1 MRTDVPPPGKSM
13 TFPEWSA
20 AIVAGVRAFL
30 PDVRAARKGAR
41 VVVIRHG
48 DREARLEAGGS
59 FWITFPAGEMK
70 TTMASLVDDRRDSFT
85 VSNLAHSILMH
96 VQYLVSHSRRNPSP
110 HRDFPF
116 RMKQRKRA
124 VPDRSFRRGK
134 NEKIRLLIALDK
146 VHRRAL
152 EASVDSAAFSTGDFL
167 APSRSEGRSCAIN
180 PLLTHARNVPRHCE
194 AESGQ
199 GVRQPSFV

>member
-1 MRTDVPPPGKSM
+1 MRTDVPPPGKAM

-70 TTMASLVDDRRDSFT
+70 TTMASLVDDRRDSYT
-85 VSNLAHSILMH
+85 QHDHINIYSNIMGQRPS
-96 VQYLVSHSRRNPSP
+96 NPEYCTEGST
-110 HRDFPF
+110 
-116 RMKQRKRA
+116 
-124 VPDRSFRRGK
+124 
-134 NEKIRLLIALDK
+134 N
-146 VHRRAL
+146 
-152 EASVDSAAFSTGDFL
+152 ASGFA
-167 APSRSEGRSCAIN
+167 
-180 PLLTHARNVPRHCE
+180 
-194 AESGQ
+194 
-199 GVRQPSFV
+199 

>member
-1 MRTDVPPPGKSM
+1 M

-59 FWITFPAGEMK
+59 FWITFPVGEMK

-85 VSNLAHSILMH
+85 VGNLSRSILMRARD
-96 VQYLVSHSRRNPSP
+96 LVSLSQRNP
-110 HRDFPF
+110 
-116 RMKQRKRA
+116 
-124 VPDRSFRRGK
+124 
-134 NEKIRLLIALDK
+134 
-146 VHRRAL
+146 
-152 EASVDSAAFSTGDFL
+152 FSYKGF
-167 APSRSEGRSCAIN
+167 
-180 PLLTHARNVPRHCE
+180 H
-194 AESGQ
+194 
-199 GVRQPSFV
+199 F

>member
-1 MRTDVPPPGKSM
+1 M

-59 FWITFPAGEMK
+59 FWITFPAGKMK

-85 VSNLAHSILMH
+85 VSNLAHSI
-96 VQYLVSHSRRNPSP
+96 SP
-110 HRDFPF
+110 DTSIRGSPA
-116 RMKQRKRA
+116 KRQQVGHTGVTA
-124 VPDRSFRRGK
+124 AGDHGCQK
-134 NEKIRLLIALDK
+134 G
-146 VHRRAL
+146 RA
-152 EASVDSAAFSTGDFL
+152 
-167 APSRSEGRSCAIN
+167 PC
-180 PLLTHARNVPRHCE
+180 LT
-194 AESGQ
+194 S
-199 GVRQPSFV
+199 

>member
-1 MRTDVPPPGKSM
+1 M

-70 TTMASLVDDRRDSFT
+70 TTMASLVDDSLRR
-85 VSNLAHSILMH
+85 
-96 VQYLVSHSRRNPSP
+96 
-110 HRDFPF
+110 
-116 RMKQRKRA
+116 
-124 VPDRSFRRGK
+124 
-134 NEKIRLLIALDK
+134 
-146 VHRRAL
+146 
-152 EASVDSAAFSTGDFL
+152 
-167 APSRSEGRSCAIN
+167 SRSRIWRTRFAGYFDSRF
-180 PLLTHARNVPRHCE
+180 TR
-194 AESGQ
+194 
-199 GVRQPSFV
+199 

>member
-41 VVVIRHG
+41 VVIIRHG
-48 DREARLEAGGS
+48 DREARLEAGAS

-85 VSNLAHSILMH
+85 VSNLAHSPDI
-96 VQYLVSHSRRNPSP
+96 SIRGSP
-110 HRDFPF
+110 AKRQQAGHTAVTAARDHGCQ
-116 RMKQRKRA
+116 KERA
-124 VPDRSFRRGK
+124 
-134 NEKIRLLIALDK
+134 A
-146 VHRRAL
+146 
-152 EASVDSAAFSTGDFL
+152 
-167 APSRSEGRSCAIN
+167 C
-180 PLLTHARNVPRHCE
+180 LT
-194 AESGQ
+194 S
-199 GVRQPSFV
+199 

>member
-1 MRTDVPPPGKSM
+1 MRTDVPPPGKPM

-41 VVVIRHG
+41 VVIIRHG

-85 VSNLAHSILMH
+85 VSNLAHSILMRARDSMF
-96 VQYLVSHSRRNPSP
+96 LSRQNAFSYKGST
-110 HRDFPF
+110 FQVE
-116 RMKQRKRA
+116 QRKCA
-124 VPDRSFRRGK
+124 VPDGSFRRRK
-134 NEKIRLLIALDK
+134 NKKIRLLIEFDK
-146 VHRRAL
+146 VHRRAP
-152 EASVDSAAFSTGDFL
+152 EASADRRLFD
-167 APSRSEGRSCAIN
+167 GRFSCAESH
-180 PLLTHARNVPRHCE
+180 LRARVRDKSASHARKSWATEILAMN
-194 AESGQ
+194 
-199 GVRQPSFV
+199 